1 MGEFLTMD
9 TVTTALLFGLA
20 VNGLLIVILLVRS
33 SRRRDVD
40 IAPILER
47 LAVLESMGEKNERA
61 MSAQLGHAREE
72 ASQRASEA
80 RKENHVLFGQL
91 ADGIGQR
98 MSEIATQQKNQME
111 TFTKKLG
118 EMTVNVERQQEALRG
133 KLDEKLGE
141 LRKDNSKKLDEM
153 RKTVDEKLQ
162 GTLEKRLGESFKQVS
177 DRLEQVHRGLGEMQ
191 TLATGVGDLKRVLTN
206 VKTRGGWGE
215 VQLNILLDEV
225 LTKDQYEANVAVREH
240 SAERVEF
247 AVRLPSKSDDD
258 TLVLLPIDSKFPKE
272 DYERLVDAAEI
283 ADAEAVE
290 EFAKKLETRIKQ
302 FAKEIS
308 QKYIVP
314 PTTTDFAVMFLP
326 TEGLFAEVV
335 RRPGL
340 IDTIQRDYRVLVA
353 GPTTFM
359 AFLNSLQ
366 MAFRTLAIQQRSSEV
381 WEVLGAVKTEFG
393 KFGTALGQVKKKLH
407 EASNKMDDVDQ
418 RTRVLGRKLR
428 NVEALPTSSVE
439 TLVPIPALDDDDDD
453 DQEEADIAQDPA
465 AQ

>member
-1 MGEFLTMD
+1 MGELMVFD
-9 TVTTALLFGLA
+9 TVTTALLMGLA
-20 VNGLLIVILLVRS
+20 INGVLLVVLLVRGAKN
-33 SRRRDVD
+33 RDLD

-61 MSAQLGHAREE
+61 MNAQLGHGREE

-80 RKENHVLFGQL
+80 RKETTVLFGQL

-111 TFTKKLG
+111 TFTNKLG
-118 EMTVNVERQQEALRG
+118 EMTANQERQQEALRG

-141 LRKDNSKKLDEM
+141 LRKDNSKKLDAM
-153 RKTVDEKLQ
+153 RQTVDEKLQ

-191 TLATGVGDLKRVLTN
+191 SLATGVGDLKRVLTN

-225 LTKDQYEANVAVREH
+225 LTKDQYEANAQVREH

-247 AVRLPSKSDDD
+247 AVKLPSKSDDE

-272 DYERLVDAAEI
+272 DYERLIDAAEI

-290 EFAKKLETRIKQ
+290 ESAKKLESRVKQ
-302 FAKEIS
+302 FAKDIS

-326 TEGLFAEVV
+326 TEGLFSEVV

-340 IDTIQRDYRVLVA
+340 VDAIQRDYRVLVA

-428 NVEALPTSSVE
+428 TVEELPTSSAENLLHLAPIDEPDDEDDEGDIVE
-439 TLVPIPALDDDDDD
+439 
-453 DQEEADIAQDPA
+453 PA
-465 AQ
+465 AE